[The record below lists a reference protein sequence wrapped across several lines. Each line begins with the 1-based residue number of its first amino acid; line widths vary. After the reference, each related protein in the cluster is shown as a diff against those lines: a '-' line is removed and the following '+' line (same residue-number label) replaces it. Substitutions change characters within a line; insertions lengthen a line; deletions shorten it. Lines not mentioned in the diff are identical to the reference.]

1 MLRAGEVPAGY
12 IALPLPRPGRSS
24 RSKQRQLT
32 PSNCNQEGRS
42 EHGQETNAGR
52 QTCSQV
58 RLGTVEEV
66 RRQVWRR
73 ARLLMSERAAFLIVT
88 ISRDSEIDI
97 FGGYPTR
104 ANAEAVY
111 EKLDGLISAT
121 AFALKLIEVP
131 LLDAVVQQTEPVAA
145 PVAPAAAASPVP
157 PEKPAA
163 FRRRSQQEFE
173 LETIAMMNGEIP
185 MDGIQFRDADDPI
198 RGGEAFS

>member
-1 MLRAGEVPAGY
+1 
-12 IALPLPRPGRSS
+12 
-24 RSKQRQLT
+24 
-32 PSNCNQEGRS
+32 
-42 EHGQETNAGR
+42 
-52 QTCSQV
+52 
-58 RLGTVEEV
+58 
-66 RRQVWRR
+66 
-73 ARLLMSERAAFLIVT
+73 MSDRAAFLIVT

-131 LLDAVVQQTEPVAA
+131 LLDAVVQQTA
-145 PVAPAAAASPVP
+145 PLAVPIAPAPAASPVL
-157 PEKPAA
+157 PEKSAP

-185 MDGIQFRDADDPI
+185 MGGIQFRDADAPLSE
-198 RGGEAFS
+198 GGAIS